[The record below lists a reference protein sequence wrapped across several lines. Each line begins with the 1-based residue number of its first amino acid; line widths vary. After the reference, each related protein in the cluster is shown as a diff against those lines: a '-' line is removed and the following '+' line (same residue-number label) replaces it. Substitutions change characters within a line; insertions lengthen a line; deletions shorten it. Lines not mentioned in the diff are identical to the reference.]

1 MTVIYI
7 ATLFFLSALSPQFP
21 SLMHSGRDTRSLLE
35 LAGVI
40 KCSTGRS
47 AVAYVMYGCYCGIGG
62 QGWPRDKADWCCH
75 KHDCCYSRAENRGCH
90 AKTDKYS
97 WSCSSPTLD
106 CGSLT
111 DHCEKRLCVCD
122 SEAARCLK
130 RAPYTLKYAM
140 WPDFLCGAEH
150 PTCAYY

>member
-62 QGWPRDKADWCCH
+62 QGWPRDKADWIS
-75 KHDCCYSRAENRGCH
+75 D
-90 AKTDKYS
+90 
-97 WSCSSPTLD
+97 
-106 CGSLT
+106 
-111 DHCEKRLCVCD
+111 
-122 SEAARCLK
+122 
-130 RAPYTLKYAM
+130 
-140 WPDFLCGAEH
+140 
-150 PTCAYY
+150 